1 MTKSKLRR
9 YFQLLL
15 VVAAAGSIYPIIY
28 LRTAY
33 QETIL
38 YVFEMDI
45 AQLNMVYVALGITF
59 MAGYMPSGYLSD
71 RFSAKWLL
79 TISLLFTAAGG
90 FWFAQIPSFA
100 GVIVIFC
107 IWGFFSV
114 FTFWAA
120 HMKIVKLLSTPAE
133 DGLFFGI
140 LDGGRGLVE
149 ALLATLAVVVFS
161 GILGRQAVGDSPQ
174 AALQGVIYMYSIVLC
189 LIALLVGIFIED
201 KNAENADKKPKI
213 KILGSPIFRLKS
225 VYILG
230 AIIFMGYFLTWGQY
244 FLGGFL
250 QVNMNVDPVMAAA
263 VMAAFLWMRPL
274 GGVLGGFFADKFNKS
289 AALSVYMGLTALCLL
304 LIAVLPVGVNVWIFY
319 VLIVLSGLFVF
330 CVRGTYWSLL
340 GNIGID
346 AKHTGLAIGFISF
359 LGYWPDILAP
369 ILSNRLF
376 ERFGE
381 NLGYN
386 VYFAVL
392 AVFGAAG
399 IGLCW
404 WFRKITVSR

>member
-1 MTKSKLRR
+1 MSKLKR

-38 YVFEMDI
+38 YVFDMDI

-59 MAGYMPSGYLSD
+59 IVGYLPSGYLSD

-90 FWFAQIPSFA
+90 FWFAQIPSFV
-100 GVIVIFC
+100 GVVVIFC

-120 HMKIVKLLSTPAE
+120 HMKIVKLLSTPEE

-149 ALLATLAVVVFS
+149 ALLATLAVLIFS
-161 GILGRQAVGDSPQ
+161 GILRTNAGDSLQ
-174 AALQGVIYMYSIVLC
+174 YALQGVIYMYSIVLC
-189 LIALLVGIFIED
+189 VIALLVGIFIED
-201 KNAENADKKPKI
+201 KGRKDGKEGEQVKI
-213 KILGSPIFRLKS
+213 IGNPIFKRKP

-230 AIIFMGYFLTWGQY
+230 AIIFMGYFLTWGQF

-250 QVNMNVDPVMAAA
+250 QVNKNVDPVVVAT
-263 VMAAFLWMRPL
+263 VMAIFLWMRPL
-274 GGVLGGFFADKFNKS
+274 GGVLGGYFADKFNKS
-289 AALSVYMGLTALCLL
+289 NALAVYLIATSTCLL
-304 LIAVLPVGVNVWIFY
+304 LIAVLPTGVSIWVFY
-319 VLIVLSGLFVF
+319 VLIILSGLFVF
-330 CVRGTYWSLL
+330 SVRGTYWSLL
-340 GNIGID
+340 GNIGIEV
-346 AKHTGLAIGFISF
+346 KYVGIAIGFISF

-369 ILSNRLF
+369 ILSNQLF
-376 ERFGE
+376 ANFGE

-386 VYFAVL
+386 VYFAALAFFGVL
-392 AVFGAAG
+392 GAV
-399 IGLCW
+399 LCR
-404 WFRKITVSR
+404 WFRKATLP